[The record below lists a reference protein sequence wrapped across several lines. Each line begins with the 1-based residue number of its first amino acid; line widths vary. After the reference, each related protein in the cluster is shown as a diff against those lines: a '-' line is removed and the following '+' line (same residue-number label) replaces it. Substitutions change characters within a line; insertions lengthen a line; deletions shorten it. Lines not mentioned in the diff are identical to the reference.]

1 MKVRKTTSMRPRKHI
16 WLILALLAAFAGAL
30 AAAVEPARAAG
41 PGKVYVIDVHG
52 MVWSGM
58 AQFVDSK
65 LDDAAQH
72 GASAVILDVDSPG
85 GYLASAVDIKKAII
99 SHDRDFPIVGYSH
112 SMAASSAALITLSC
126 KYIAMAPGATLGTA
140 QPHPS
145 LAGGEPDPEELSWAR
160 AEFRST
166 AVFRGRNP
174 NIAVAW
180 VTSPDAIPA
189 LGIKPGDIL
198 SMDDSQAQKYGFC
211 DIVANDYPDILAFLH
226 LSGAEIVPEHMG
238 FWEEAA
244 LWISD
249 PWVTVILLGLGM
261 ALVIIEMLTLHS
273 WGLAGVIGG
282 VFVGVVLLAHVAT
295 GASWLGIIV
304 LLAGLGLLLFETHLF
319 PGHGIAA
326 FAGLVCIFLGI
337 FWALGGSQGNALF
350 PTLMS
355 VLVTL
360 GIIIAFFIYLPKSP
374 VWRVLGQH
382 MQQKATL
389 GYVATSDFTG
399 YLGQR
404 GVAVTLLRPSGSAD
418 IDGMR
423 LNVVTE
429 GAFLPAGTPVE
440 VVKVQGNRIVVRE
453 VQVAPAPSGA

>member
-1 MKVRKTTSMRPRKHI
+1 M
-16 WLILALLAAFAGAL
+16 AFAVLAL
-30 AAAVEPARAAG
+30 AAGSHSPVWAAG

-58 AQFVDSK
+58 AQFVQSK

-72 GASAVILDVDSPG
+72 GAAAVILDVDSPG
-85 GYLASAVDIKKAII
+85 GYLAAAVDIKKAII
-99 SHDRDFPIVGYSH
+99 SHDRDFPTVGYSH

-166 AVFRGRNP
+166 AEFRGRNP

-180 VTSPDAIPA
+180 VTAPDAIPA

-198 SMDDSQAQKYGFC
+198 SMDVAQAQKYGYC
-211 DIVANDYPDILAFLH
+211 DVVANDYPDILAFLH
-226 LSGAEIVPEHMG
+226 LSGAEIVPEHRD

-244 LWISD
+244 LWITD

-282 VFVGVVLLAHVAT
+282 VVVGLVLIAHIIAGT
-295 GASWLGIIV
+295 ASWLGIIV
-304 LLAGLGLLLFETHLF
+304 LLAGIGLLLFETHLF
-319 PGHGIAA
+319 PGHGLAA
-326 FAGLVCIFLGI
+326 LAGLVCIFLGI

-355 VLVTL
+355 ILVTL

-374 VWRVLGQH
+374 VWRVLGQN
-382 MQQKATL
+382 MQQKAAL

-418 IDGMR
+418 IEGMR

-429 GAFLPAGTPVE
+429 GAFLPAGTAVE

-453 VQVAPAPSGA
+453 VVGAPAPSGA